1 MAKSL
6 ARLAHGGTS
15 GVESALRRAASKRDR
30 MIVKLASSAVA
41 TLVFAATPALAED
54 SLITSPAD
62 GIIQI
67 ETVAGGMADSEPDT
81 EFSNLFASWEALDD
95 GGIIGNGDTI
105 VPAPRASVSVPS
117 RMPVDGLRMSSG
129 YGMRTHPVLGDR
141 RQHNGVDLAAA
152 HGTPVYATADG
163 LIGKAQYWGSYGNYV
178 QIEHGGELQTRYAHL
193 SSYTVRMGDLVQKGD
208 LIGYIGSTGRST
220 GPHLHYE
227 VRVAGQPVDPR
238 PYMVG
243 TELAVDE
250 HGLGG
255 VGGPE

>member
-1 MAKSL
+1 
-6 ARLAHGGTS
+6 
-15 GVESALRRAASKRDR
+15 
-30 MIVKLASSAVA
+30 MIKLASSVLAS
-41 TLVFAATPALAED
+41 LLLAATPALAED

-67 ETVAGGMADSEPDT
+67 ETVAGGYDAAEPDT

-95 GGIIGNGDTI
+95 GGLVSGDDT
-105 VPAPRASVSVPS
+105 VVAGPRASVSVPS
-117 RMPVDGLRMSSG
+117 RMPVDGMRLSSG
-129 YGMRTHPVLGDR
+129 YGMRTHPVLGGTR
-141 RQHNGVDLAAA
+141 RHNGVDLAAA

-163 LIGKAQYWGSYGNYV
+163 LVGKAEYWGSYGNYV

-193 SSYTVRMGDLVQKGD
+193 SSYTVRMGDLVHKGD
-208 LIGYIGSTGRST
+208 LVGYIGSTGRST

-238 PYMVG
+238 PYMVA
-243 TELAVDE
+243 TELAVDAS
-250 HGLGG
+250 GLGG